1 MIQWSLGFDPQCDR
15 CSNPLFWGE
24 EGGLAARPAGR
35 RAEEGDRVG
44 PEERRGAAPVV
55 PNLMR
60 VRLDPTMAPT
70 CLSVEHITPEKAR
83 LDPRD

>member
-35 RAEEGDRVG
+35 RAEEGTGWARKKG
-44 PEERRGAAPVV
+44 E
-55 PNLMR
+55 
-60 VRLDPTMAPT
+60 
-70 CLSVEHITPEKAR
+70 AR
-83 LDPRD
+83 LQSYRIS